1 MKKMDKMDKMLKMKC
16 VGLNFQD
23 FLLTHITYH
32 LVIINC
38 NLNIVSNQGEI
49 GTFNIHYT
57 KRE

>member
-1 MKKMDKMDKMLKMKC
+1 MDKMDKMLKMKC